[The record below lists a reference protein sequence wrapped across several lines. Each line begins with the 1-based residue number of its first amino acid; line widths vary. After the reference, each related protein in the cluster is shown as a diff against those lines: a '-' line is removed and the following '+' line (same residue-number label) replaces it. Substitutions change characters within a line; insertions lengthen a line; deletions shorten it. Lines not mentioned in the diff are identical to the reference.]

1 MQDNPLYIVR
11 RRLEADCRGRPVI
24 VPHRFEQLRAVV
36 QRCTGFGL
44 EAPLLVPKL
53 SAVAAAA
60 LAFTSTAFTSTAV
73 LTTVSSAVATAAIA
87 AAIASATLATAA
99 FTATLAAAT
108 LAAAALATTFTAAS
122 VAASTPPRLIHQVCG
137 QLYSIRLRS
146 GA

>member
-60 LAFTSTAFTSTAV
+60 LAFTSTAFPSTAV
-73 LTTVSSAVATAAIA
+73 LTTVSSAVATSIT
-87 AAIASATLATAA
+87 ATSVATA
-99 FTATLAAAT
+99 TA
-108 LAAAALATTFTAAS
+108 S
-122 VAASTPPRLIHQVCG
+122 
-137 QLYSIRLRS
+137 RS
-146 GA
+146 SANNH